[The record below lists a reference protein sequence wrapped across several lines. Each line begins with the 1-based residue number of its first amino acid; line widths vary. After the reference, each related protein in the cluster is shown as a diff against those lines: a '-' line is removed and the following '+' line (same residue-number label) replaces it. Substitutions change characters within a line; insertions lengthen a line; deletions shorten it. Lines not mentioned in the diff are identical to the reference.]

1 LIIYCSFFV
10 SDLIIVH
17 CLYKYLQNM
26 SAILN
31 AFLVDDEKKSLRNLE
46 NLIHQYCPKIH
57 VIGSTQSSLEAV
69 RLIKELSPDV
79 IFLDI
84 EMPEINGFELLK
96 LLVDT
101 SKYKVV
107 FVTAYDQF
115 AIKAIKENALDYLLK
130 PISIKE
136 LMEVEKKLLQVFKS
150 HLTKDEVV
158 KDKIVISIHEGY
170 VVEALENI
178 LYFQSESN
186 YTTIVRK
193 VGKDLIISKTLKHFE
208 NELLNH
214 QFIRIHNS
222 FLIHSIYIEKVVK
235 QESYLVMKGG
245 KKITIS
251 RRRMTNLLELLK
263 HNFKS
268 L

>member
-1 LIIYCSFFV
+1 
-10 SDLIIVH
+10 
-17 CLYKYLQNM
+17 M
-26 SAILN
+26 SAILK
-31 AFLVDDEKKSLRNLE
+31 AFLVDDEKKSLRNLK
-46 NLIHQYCPKIH
+46 NLIHQYCPKIN

-69 RLIKELSPDV
+69 HLIKESSPDV
-79 IFLDI
+79 LFLDI

-96 LLVDT
+96 LLGDT
-101 SKYKVV
+101 SKYRVI

-136 LMEVEKKLLQVFKS
+136 LIQVQERLFNVS
-150 HLTKDEVV
+150 QPSSTKDEIT
-158 KDKIVISIHEGY
+158 KNKIVISIHEGY

-178 LYFQSESN
+178 LYFESESN
-186 YTTIVRK
+186 YTTIIRK
-193 VGKDLIISKTLKHFE
+193 EGKDLIVSKTLKHFE
-208 NELLNH
+208 NELLAH

-222 FLIHSIYIEKVVK
+222 FLINSIHIEKVVK
-235 QESYLVMKGG
+235 HESYLVIKGG

-251 RRRMTNLLELLK
+251 RRRMTSVLELLK

>member
-1 LIIYCSFFV
+1 
-10 SDLIIVH
+10 
-17 CLYKYLQNM
+17 M
-26 SAILN
+26 SVMLK
-31 AFLVDDEKKSLRNLE
+31 AFLVDDEKKSLSNLE

-57 VIGSTQSSLEAV
+57 VIGSTQSSVEAV
-69 RLIKELSPDV
+69 QLIKKSSPDV
-79 IFLDI
+79 LFLDI

-96 LLVDT
+96 LLGDT

-107 FVTAYDQF
+107 FVTAYNQF

-136 LMEVEKKLLQVFKS
+136 LMEVEERLLNVSKPLS
-150 HLTKDEVV
+150 TKDEIV

-186 YTTIVRK
+186 YTTIIRK
-193 VGKDLIISKTLKHFE
+193 EGKDLVISKTLKHFE
-208 NELLNH
+208 NELLEH

-222 FLIHSIYIEKVVK
+222 FLINSIYIEKVVK
-235 QESYLVMKGG
+235 HQSYLMMKGG

-251 RRRMTNLLELLK
+251 RRRMASVLELLK